1 MSYDHEDDYQRLPQ
15 REPKTKHDVEMHAKK
30 RARQRAGVDL
40 NHDDRRNIVKMIQ
53 SGEADFVAKQSNT
66 RSLFKVD
73 YEDTSLNVVYDKARH
88 ALRTVLPQSAWEFQ
102 GSQAQVTCSTSPT
115 TTTGATQVTG
125 SGCIECP
132 DNPCSCPGNWTD
144 WNEKV

>member
-1 MSYDHEDDYQRLPQ
+1 MSYDNEDDYQRLPQ
-15 REPKTKHDVEMHAKK
+15 RDPKTKHDVEMHAKK
-30 RARQRAGVDL
+30 RAEQRYGVEL
-40 NHDDRRNIVKMIQ
+40 NHEDRLNVVKLIQ

-73 YEDTSLNVVYDKARH
+73 YEGSSLNVVYDKVRH
-88 ALRTVLPQSAWEFQ
+88 ALRTVLPQNAWEFQ
-102 GSQAQVTCSTSPT
+102 RQAEVTCSTTPT
-115 TTTGATQVTG
+115 TTGSTQTG

-144 WNEKV
+144 DKSGWGS